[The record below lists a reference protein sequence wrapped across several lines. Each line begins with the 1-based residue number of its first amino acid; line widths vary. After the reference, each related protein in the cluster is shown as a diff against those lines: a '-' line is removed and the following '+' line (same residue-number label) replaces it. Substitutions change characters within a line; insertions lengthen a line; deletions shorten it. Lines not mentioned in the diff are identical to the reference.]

1 MVGWS
6 RAQRRGARPP
16 RRGLLAHAL
25 FAASGLLASTALL
38 PGCSAQRYQPAPL
51 SAEASAA
58 ALESRSL
65 SDPGLRS
72 FEDLHLGHTARE
84 WPPSTWDFQSLSLA
98 ALYFSSELDLARARV
113 AESRAALTT
122 AGARPN
128 PTLGITPGIP
138 SPYLLTLDLSFPFE
152 TAGKRR
158 YRIESAQSSVRAAQ
172 FDLAQAAWTVRNAV
186 RAAMIDDIVAR
197 RSVELIR
204 SEAKTRQSQV
214 ELSDRMAALGEIT
227 HLQADAMRI
236 ELSKA
241 HAALGAAESQAAES
255 RAALAA
261 AIGIPSAALQEVR
274 LSWPDMEIPPTAAT
288 LPIAEVRRTA
298 VINRLDVR
306 SALEKYS
313 AAEADLRL
321 QIARQY
327 PDIDIGPGYTYEEKR
342 SYFTLGFSAAIPMFD
357 RNRGPIAEAE
367 AGRLKAAAV
376 FLATQADVIS
386 KSERSLAV
394 YRVALEE
401 LAEAARL
408 KELTAN
414 RQRTVREAVSAGEE
428 GRLELDDADIEQL
441 IAARAELESVARAQ
455 RALGDLEDAVQ
466 RPLTLGDQLPAGAT
480 IETLGQGP
488 EGRLAEPPPSTR

>member
-158 YRIESAQSSVRAAQ
+158 YRIESAQSSFRAAQ
-172 FDLAQAAWTVRNAV
+172 FDLAQTAWTVRSAV
-186 RAAMIDDIVAR
+186 RAAMLDDIVALR
-197 RSVELIR
+197 TVELLR
-204 SEAKTRQSQV
+204 SEAKTRESQV

-227 HLQADAMRI
+227 RVQADAVHI
-236 ELSKA
+236 ELAKA

-261 AIGIPSAALQEVR
+261 AIGIAPAALEDVR
-274 LSWPDMEIPPTAAT
+274 LSWPDMEMPPPAGT
-288 LPIAEVRRTA
+288 LPIAEVRRAA

-306 SALEKYS
+306 SALEKYA

-342 SYFTLGFSAAIPMFD
+342 SYFTVGFSAAIPMFD

-367 AGRLKAAAV
+367 AGRLRAAAV
-376 FLATQADVIS
+376 FLAIQADAIS

-394 YRVALEE
+394 YRDALEQ
-401 LAEAARL
+401 LAEAVHL
-408 KELTAN
+408 NDLTTN
-414 RQRTVREAVSAGEE
+414 RWRTVRESVSAGEE
-428 GRLELDDADIEQL
+428 GRPELDDADIEHL
-441 IAARAELESVARAQ
+441 IAARAELDSVARAQ
-455 RALGDLEDAVQ
+455 RALGELEDAMQ
-466 RPLTLGDQLPAGAT
+466 RPLTPGDQLPAGAT
-480 IETLGQGP
+480 VESLG
-488 EGRLAEPPPSTR
+488 GRPKE